1 MSEVNK
7 FSMEML
13 CIGTEVDGEGNIEPI
28 FTVQF
33 TTPDGTFRYPWKHLK
48 ESVRNWVEIERME
61 VP

>member
-13 CIGTEVDGEGNIEPI
+13 CIGTEVDNEGNIEPI

-48 ESVRNWVEIERME
+48 ESVKNWVEIEGRE
-61 VP
+61 P